1 MTIAFGQVERAV
13 GSADLAPTA
22 DAVTAFQ
29 RDQQAVQE
37 ALAAWDKIKSQ
48 DVPHLN
54 SSLRQAGLPPI
65 SLEEAKKSTA
75 ALGESMA
82 LDDAEDE

>member
-1 MTIAFGQVERAV
+1 LTIALGQVERAV

-22 DAVTAFQ
+22 DAATAFQ
-29 RDQQAVQE
+29 LDQQAVQQ
-37 ALAAWDKIKSQ
+37 ALAAWGKIKSQ

-65 SLEEAKKSTA
+65 SLEEAKGSSA
-75 ALGESMA
+75 ALRESMG
-82 LDDAEDE
+82 LDVAEDE